1 MSQPI
6 SEAELIE
13 IERDLDK
20 LDRFAT
26 IAQELARIEDD
37 ADDLRDKAQ
46 RLRVKLNHLEDTR
59 FLPNVRRLIDQARA
73 TNAKGIA
80 ESVNPQRQ
88 GIANP

>member
-37 ADDLRDKAQ
+37 ADNLRDKAQ

-59 FLPNVRRLIDQARA
+59 FLPNVRRLIDQARV
-73 TNAKGIA
+73 TNAKGIM